1 MPPPGPPWLERVRG
15 PWALWSPLRRVGSRL
30 SPGPKGQ
37 AIPEGRPHRHIPPPT
52 PARKAPWGAESSPC
66 SAHRALL
73 LTRSRPTEIA
83 PSLPRAYP
91 GGWSPTCIQARP
103 SLRLTENQDGPT
115 ACRTKQAGAGV
126 GLPHPDPST
135 RVEAARQ
142 LSQLE
147 VDTSVRINLR
157 GSLGGSAVWRLPLAQ
172 GAILE
177 SWD

>member
-1 MPPPGPPWLERVRG
+1 MGGREQ
-15 PWALWSPLRRVGSRL
+15 SPQRTLG
-30 SPGPKGQ
+30 
-37 AIPEGRPHRHIPPPT
+37 IPPD
-52 PARKAPWGAESSPC
+52 
-66 SAHRALL
+66 
-73 LTRSRPTEIA
+73 RSRPTEIA

-103 SLRLTENQDGPT
+103 SLCLTENQDGPT
-115 ACRTKQAGAGV
+115 ACRTEQAGAGV

-147 VDTSVRINLR
+147 VDTSVRTNSR

-177 SWD
+177 SWDRVPCRAPCVEPASPSACVSAFLSLCVSHE